1 MVPVT
6 FRHRRYQEVSVL
18 SRVGTAAA
26 VVALAALGSPAPGQ
40 ERQQKAAPRDSTV
53 RVTLRDGS
61 VLYGQLVRRDADS
74 VVVVGAAG
82 RHAVAASVVTDIRN
96 AGTEHRDASG
106 NPEYWLPNTNATRL
120 LFGPTGR
127 TLARGRGYFGVHELI
142 VASVNVGVT
151 NRIQMG
157 GGTFIIPST
166 DIWILIPKLG
176 IYQGERLN
184 ISAGALYGG
193 AGGESGGIAYGV
205 GTWGSADNSVTL
217 GVGQGITGAKIE
229 GKPVIMAGAERRIS
243 RRVALVTENYII
255 QGEKASSE
263 GIIMLGARFLAERFT
278 LDFALM
284 NVATDPV
291 FPGIPY
297 VAFMIGW

>member
-1 MVPVT
+1 M
-6 FRHRRYQEVSVL
+6 
-18 SRVGTAAA
+18 SRIGAVAA
-26 VVALAALGSPAPGQ
+26 VMALAALRSPATGQ
-40 ERQQKAAPRDSTV
+40 ERQQQAAPRDSTV

-61 VLYGQLVRRDADS
+61 VLYGQLVKRDADS
-74 VVVVGAAG
+74 VVVLGAAG
-82 RHAVAASVVTDIRN
+82 RHAVAASFVTDIRN

-106 NPEYWLPNTNATRL
+106 KPEYWLPNTNTTRL

-127 TLARGRGYFGVHELI
+127 TLARGTGYFGVHELI
-142 VASVNVGVT
+142 IASLNVGVT
-151 NRIQMG
+151 NRIQLG
-157 GGTFIIPST
+157 GGTFIIPNT
-166 DIWILIPKLG
+166 DIWMLIPKLG

-184 ISAGALYGG
+184 ISVGALYGG
-193 AGGESGGIAYGV
+193 ARGESGGIAYGV
-205 GTWGSADNSVTL
+205 GTWGSADNSFTV

-229 GKPVIMAGAERRIS
+229 GKPAFMAGAERRIS

-255 QGEKASSE
+255 RGEKASSE
-263 GIIMLGARFLAERFT
+263 GIVMLGARFLAERFT

-297 VAFMIGW
+297 VGFVIGW